1 MKWIAVAGL
10 VGGAALLAAC
20 LWLLRPAHI
29 KAMAE
34 RELSRHLNLDVTIDT
49 IAVTLLPR
57 PQVSG
62 TALTFRLPDRPDLPP
77 FIQIDRF
84 EMNVGLLSMVRKH
97 VSTVRADGLH
107 IAVPPARGRQALKQG
122 RDLSGAQSGVM
133 KDVIIDRF
141 ITHDA
146 ELKFVPG
153 NPKDDALVF
162 AIPQLEVDSIGFDLE
177 MPFTATVINP
187 TPRGTVN
194 ATGRIGPWQRD
205 DATALPLS
213 ADFTFEDADLS
224 TINGIAGRVDAKG
237 SFSGILT
244 SISVSGSATV
254 RDFSL
259 DLGGHPAQLTS
270 SFDTLVDGT
279 DGTTILKRVDAVLG
293 RTTMHVTG
301 AIENRPGPGRHD
313 VELDVAIK
321 NGRIEDLLSLVL
333 DTPKPV
339 MLGDV
344 TLATK
349 MKLPPGAARVR
360 NRISVTG
367 TFGLEDARF
376 TNAQVQ
382 SKLQDLSR
390 RSQGKDE
397 DDAIGRVLSDLHGQV
412 NLSKGVAHLSQL
424 TFQVPGARIALDG
437 GYDLGNGALDFTGT
451 LRMDATVSQAVGGFK
466 SIFIKPFDGLFRK
479 NGAGAVLPIKIGGT
493 RDAPKFGL
501 DVGKVI
507 KRK

>member
-1 MKWIAVAGL
+1 MKWVALAGL
-10 VGGAALLAAC
+10 LAGAVVLAVG
-20 LWLLRPAHI
+20 LWLLRPSYI

-62 TALTFRLPDRPDLPP
+62 AGLTFRLPDRPDLPP

-107 IAVPPARGRQALKQG
+107 IAVPPAKGRQALKQS
-122 RDLSGAQSGVM
+122 RDLSGAESGVM

-141 ITHDA
+141 ITRDA

-153 NPKDDALVF
+153 HPGDDPLIF

-213 ADFTFEDADLS
+213 GDFTFEDADLS

-237 SFSGILT
+237 RFTGILT
-244 SISVSGSATV
+244 SISVGGDATV

-259 DLGGHPAQLTS
+259 DLGGNPARFTS

-279 DGTTILKRVDAVLG
+279 DGTTILRRVDAVLG
-293 RTTMHVTG
+293 RTTMRVTG

-313 VELDVAIK
+313 VELDVAIED
-321 NGRIEDLLSLVL
+321 GRIEDLLSLVL
-333 DTPKPV
+333 DAPKPV

-344 TLATK
+344 TLATR

-382 SKLQDLSR
+382 NKLRDLSR

-397 DDAIGRVLSDLHGQV
+397 DDAIGRVLSDLHGRL
-412 NLSKGVAHLSQL
+412 NLGKGVARLSQL

-437 GYDLGNGALDFTGT
+437 GYDLGNGALDFRGT

-466 SIFIKPFDGLFRK
+466 SIFINPFDGLFRK

-507 KRK
+507 KGK

>member
-1 MKWIAVAGL
+1 VKWTVLVGL
-10 VGGAALLAAC
+10 VAGAALLAVC
-20 LWLLRPAHI
+20 LWLLRPSHI

-57 PQVSG
+57 PRVSG
-62 TALTFRLPDRPDLPP
+62 AGLTFRLPDHPDLPP
-77 FIQIDRF
+77 FVHIDRF
-84 EMNVGLLSMVRKH
+84 DMNVGLLSMVRKH
-97 VSTVRADGLH
+97 VETVTADGLR
-107 IAVPPARGRQALKQG
+107 IAVPPGKSRQALKP
-122 RDLSGAQSGVM
+122 DDDAKTGVM
-133 KDVIIDRF
+133 KDVIVDHFVTR
-141 ITHDA
+141 DA

-153 NPKDDALVF
+153 DPRDDALVF
-162 AIPQLEVDSIGFDLE
+162 AIPQLEVDRIGFDLE
-177 MPFTATVINP
+177 MPFRATVINP

-213 ADFTFEDADLS
+213 GDFTFEDADLS

-237 SFSGILT
+237 RFAGILT
-244 SISVSGSATV
+244 SISVSGDATV
-254 RDFSL
+254 SDFSL

-321 NGRIEDLLSLVL
+321 DGRVEDLLSLVL
-333 DTPKPV
+333 ETPKPV

-344 TLATK
+344 TLATT

-360 NRISVTG
+360 DRISVTG

-397 DDAIGRVLSDLHGQV
+397 DDAIGRVMSDLHGRL
-412 NLSKGVAHLSQL
+412 NLSRGVARLSQL

-437 GYDLGNGALDFTGT
+437 GYTLASGALDFTGT